1 MYQLNYIYKIYMYM
15 HMYLMLYIIK
25 INFSKITCSSICDLL
40 DHISKIIED
49 IEQDDRVERP

>member
-1 MYQLNYIYKIYMYM
+1 MYQFKYIFIIYIYM
-15 HMYLMLYIIK
+15 HMYLMFYIIK
-25 INFSKITCSSICDLL
+25 INFSKITCSSICNLL

>member
-1 MYQLNYIYKIYMYM
+1 MYM